1 MVKELIEN
9 PDIKY
14 IAIEGV
20 IGAGK
25 TSLAKKIS
33 DKLNA
38 ELILEQFE
46 VNPFLEKFYSDRKR
60 YAFQTQMFFLINR
73 FKQQEELNQENLFT
87 EYIVSDYVFDKDRI
101 FAYLNL
107 SGEELKLY
115 ESIFPLLSGSLR
127 KPDLV
132 VFLQSSVDRL
142 MFNIKKRMRKIERNL
157 TRSYIEELS
166 DAYTHFF
173 FRYSN
178 TPLLI
183 VNSTEIDF
191 VNNDQDFNELFKQ
204 IFRKDRGVKEYFKPE
219 SKRIE

>member
-1 MVKELIEN
+1 MKYIIEN

-25 TSLAKKIS
+25 TSLAKKIKQLL
-33 DKLNA
+33 DA
-38 ELILEQFE
+38 RLILEQFQE
-46 VNPFLEKFYSDRKR
+46 NPFLESFYSDRKR

-73 FKQQEELNQENLFT
+73 FKQQEELNQEHLF
-87 EYIVSDYVFDKDRI
+87 ENYIISDYVFDKDRI

-107 SGEELKLY
+107 SKEELKLY
-115 ESIFPLLSGSLR
+115 ESIFPLLARSLR

-132 VFLQSSVDRL
+132 IFLQSSVDRL
-142 MFNIKKRMRKIERNL
+142 MANIKNRGRKIERNL

-166 DAYTHFF
+166 EAYNNFF
-173 FRYSN
+173 FLYN
-178 TPLLI
+178 KTPLLI

-191 VNNDQDFNELFKQ
+191 VNSEEDFKELFTQ
-204 IFRKDRGVKEYFKPE
+204 IFRKDRGFIEYFKPE
-219 SKRIE
+219 SKGFVK

>member
-1 MVKELIEN
+1 LKRNL
-9 PDIKY
+9 DIRY

-25 TSLAKKIS
+25 TALAKKLKNHLEA
-33 DKLNA
+33 KLV
-38 ELILEQFE
+38 LEQFE
-46 VNPFLEKFYSDRKR
+46 HNPFLEKFYENRRR

-73 FKQQEELNQENLFT
+73 FKQQEDIRQEDLFSS
-87 EYIVSDYVFDKDRI
+87 YIISDYIFEKDRI

-107 SGEELKLY
+107 QGDELKLY
-115 ESIFPLLSGSLR
+115 ESIYPLLAKNII

-132 VFLQSSVDRL
+132 IYLQSKVERL
-142 MFNIKKRMRKIERNL
+142 VYNIKKRGRFIEKSL

-166 DAYTHFF
+166 EAYNHFF
-173 FRYSN
+173 FMYNS

-191 VNNDQDFNELFKQ
+191 VNSEKDFEELYNQ
-204 IFRKDRGVKEYFKPE
+204 IFRQERAPIEYFNPE
-219 SKRIE
+219 SIRNF

>member
-1 MVKELIEN
+1 MVKN
-9 PDIKY
+9 SDVNY

-33 DKLNA
+33 DRLKA
-38 ELILEQFE
+38 KLILEQFE

-87 EYIVSDYVFDKDRI
+87 EFIVSDYVFEKDRI

-115 ESIFPLLSGSLR
+115 ESIFPLLSRSLR
-127 KPDLV
+127 TPDLV

-142 MFNIKKRMRKIERNL
+142 MYNIKKRSRKIERNL

-166 DAYTHFF
+166 DSYTHFF
-173 FRYSN
+173 FRYTT

-183 VNSTEIDF
+183 VNSTDIDF
-191 VNNDQDFNELFKQ
+191 VNNERDFNELFKQ

-219 SKRIE
+219 SRRAE

>member
-1 MVKELIEN
+1 LDEKKQVN
-9 PDIKY
+9 F

-25 TSLAKKIS
+25 TSLARKI
-33 DKLNA
+33 KERLNA
-38 ELILEQFE
+38 ELVLEQFE
-46 VNPFLEKFYSDRKR
+46 ANPFLEKFYTDRKR

-73 FKQQEELNQENLFT
+73 YKQQQELNQENLFT
-87 EYIVSDYVFDKDRI
+87 EFHVSDYVFEKDRI

-107 SGEELKLY
+107 NGEELKLY
-115 ESIFPLLSGSLR
+115 ESIFPLLSRNLR

-132 VFLQSSVDRL
+132 IYLQSGVERL
-142 MFNIKKRMRKIERNL
+142 MYNIKKRSRKIERNL

-166 DAYTHFF
+166 EAYNHFF
-173 FRYSN
+173 FRYTA

-191 VNNDQDFNELFKQ
+191 VRSEADFEELYKQ
-204 IFRKDRGVKEYFKPE
+204 IIREDRGMTEYFKPE
-219 SKRIE
+219 SKRVSNDI

>member
-1 MVKELIEN
+1 LEESTEV
-9 PDIKY
+9 KY

-25 TSLAKKIS
+25 TSLAKKIK

-38 ELILEQFE
+38 HIIFEQFE
-46 VNPFLEKFYSDRKR
+46 QNPFLEKFYNDPKR

-73 FKQQEELNQENLFT
+73 YKQQQGLQQEDLFNDFLVCD
-87 EYIVSDYVFDKDRI
+87 YIFEKDRV

-115 ESIFPLLSGSLR
+115 ESIFPLLNRNLR

-132 VFLQSSVDRL
+132 VYLQSNIDRL
-142 MFNIKKRMRKIERNL
+142 MYNIKSRGRRIERNL
-157 TRSYIEELS
+157 TRSYIDELS
-166 DAYTHFF
+166 EAYNYFF
-173 FRYSN
+173 FRYTT

-183 VNSTEIDF
+183 VNSTELDF
-191 VNNDQDFNELFKQ
+191 VNNESDFNELFKQ
-204 IFRKDRGVKEYFKPE
+204 IFRQDRAFTEYFKPE
-219 SKRIE
+219 SRNIF